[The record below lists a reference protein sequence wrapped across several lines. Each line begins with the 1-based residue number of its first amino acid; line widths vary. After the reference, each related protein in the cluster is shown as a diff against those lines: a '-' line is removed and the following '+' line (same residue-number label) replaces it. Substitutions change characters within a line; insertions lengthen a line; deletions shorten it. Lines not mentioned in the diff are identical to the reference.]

1 MRLAVLAVSL
11 ASLFPAPCL
20 AQRVAVLLRTE
31 AGSGVDDGMARGF
44 DRVLRERLTALDVV
58 EIEGSVE
65 LDLEQVQLALG
76 CIGESAACLGA
87 VAAET
92 ESEVL
97 VFASIER
104 TGSTYVVSAQRFDR
118 EGDSLRRAVRTVDS
132 DAGVLEAADP
142 LVRELWDLPAPTPL
156 TEGGGDDP
164 VDRAPPRAGISP
176 WPPVLLGLGAAT
188 LVAGGVALGI
198 GFGDRDAYVAARP
211 TNDAEADAAR
221 ARLDAAQAELAAG
234 SVLLAVGGA
243 LAVAATGWLLGA
255 GNEDGTSPL
264 AVAPWASPDG
274 AGVLAVGT
282 LPGGVL

>member
-1 MRLAVLAVSL
+1 MRLAVLVVSL
-11 ASLFPAPCL
+11 AALFPSPCL

-97 VFASIER
+97 VFASIEH

-156 TEGGGDDP
+156 EGSGEAP
-164 VDRAPPRAGISP
+164 VDHAPPRAGISP
-176 WPPVLLGLGAAT
+176 WPPVLLGLGAAA
-188 LVAGGVALGI
+188 LVSGGVALAI

-211 TNDAEADAAR
+211 TSDAEADAAR

-234 SVLLAVGGA
+234 SILLALGGA
-243 LAVAATGWLLGA
+243 LAVAGTGWLLGA

-264 AVAPWASPDG
+264 AIAPWASPDG
-274 AGVLAVGT
+274 AGVFAAGT